1 MNHPLRA
8 LLQFAPLSL
17 FATYAFWY
25 GAPTPDR
32 WVQAFELG
40 AVAALERVGLGKR
53 LDHHPSML
61 SGGQQQR
68 VAIARA
74 VITDPTILV
83 ADEPTG
89 DLDRVSAED
98 VLNLMDRLNSELGK
112 TIVMVTHDPN
122 AAKHARTVR
131 HLEKGVL
138 TEG

>member
-1 MNHPLRA
+1 MR
-8 LLQFAPLSL
+8 
-17 FATYAFWY
+17 
-25 GAPTPDR
+25 
-32 WVQAFELG
+32 
-40 AVAALERVGLGKR
+40 
-53 LDHHPSML
+53 
-61 SGGQQQR
+61 QQQR

-138 TEG
+138 TEGEG